1 MAEYRVFLRRS
12 AANELHNLP
21 PKDLKRVVNR
31 IKQLVLDPRPHGSEK
46 LVGLERYRIRQGDY
60 RIVYSVQD
68 EESTVWIVRI
78 GRRRDVYDKLKRDR
92 HAH

>member
-21 PKDLKRVVNR
+21 PKDLKRVVDR
-31 IKQLVLDPRPHGSEK
+31 IKQLVLDPRPLGSEK
-46 LVGLERYRIRQGDY
+46 LAGLERYRIRQGDY

-68 EESTVWIVRI
+68 DEHTIWIVRI
-78 GRRRDVYDKLKRDR
+78 GHRRDIYEKLTRD
-92 HAH
+92 